1 MDIFSYNV
9 DIICFLHKKEDV
21 DMGRDI
27 VLAKIKKG
35 GITEIVGGGVNADF
49 RIDHNRC
56 DVR

>member
-1 MDIFSYNV
+1 
-9 DIICFLHKKEDV
+9 
-21 DMGRDI
+21 MGRDI

-35 GITEIVGGGVNADF
+35 GITAIVGGAVLMLDF

>member
-1 MDIFSYNV
+1 
-9 DIICFLHKKEDV
+9 
-21 DMGRDI
+21 MGRDI

-35 GITEIVGGGVNADF
+35 GITAIVGVNADF